1 MTDVIRSGMPP
12 GSAEAARVEAARIDG
27 ARGEGLGLSRF
38 TAVDWGA
45 ILAGVAVAT
54 AIVFVMAAFGSGIG
68 LSLASPYQGASPMT
82 HAIALALWVLWVTVA
97 SYAAG
102 GYVCGRLRRRNIDM
116 PRDEAE
122 VRDGAHGLVVWATS
136 MLIIA
141 FAAGS
146 SLYDIGKAGVDAAK
160 EQAQKAGVTNPVDY
174 RVDAL
179 MRGDGTMRMGA
190 TGATGGGGRF
200 AAAPAPAPNIAD
212 TRQIVS
218 RIVARGQA
226 TGEIS
231 QEDRSWL
238 QSVLSSEGVSPQEAR
253 NRVDALTQQVRDDNA
268 KAKETADKARKA
280 GILASFIAA
289 AAMLLAAASAWGGAA
304 LGGRHRDEN
313 IGLSALMRF

>member
-1 MTDVIRSGMPP
+1 MTDVIRP
-12 GSAEAARVEAARIDG
+12 GVTPAPVESA
-27 ARGEGLGLSRF
+27 GLSRI

-54 AIVFVMAAFGSGIG
+54 AITFVLAAFGSGIG
-68 LSLASPYQGASPMT
+68 LSLASPYEGASPLT

-102 GYVCGRLRRRNIDM
+102 GYVCGRLRARNPSV

-122 VRDGAHGLVVWATS
+122 VRDGAHGLVVWGVS

-146 SLYDIGKAGVDAAK
+146 SLYDLGKAGVDAASQ
-160 EQAQKAGVTNPVDY
+160 QAQKAGLSTSPVDY
-174 RVDAL
+174 RVDTL
-179 MRGDGTMRMGA
+179 MRGDGGAAPMAPAARGGAPAGA
-190 TGATGGGGRF
+190 TGAPGATM
-200 AAAPAPAPNIAD
+200 AD
-212 TRQIVS
+212 TRQIIS
-218 RIVARGQA
+218 RVVARGQA

-231 QEDRSWL
+231 NEDRTFL
-238 QSVLSSEGVSPQEAR
+238 QNMLASTGVSPTDAR
-253 NRVDALTQQVRDDNA
+253 ARVDMLAQQVRDDNA
-268 KAKETADKARKA
+268 RAKELADKARKA

-313 IGLSALMRF
+313 IGLAELTRW

>member
-1 MTDVIRSGMPP
+1 MSDVIRSGMPASP
-12 GSAEAARVEAARIDG
+12 ATPMA
-27 ARGEGLGLSRF
+27 EGLGLSRF

-68 LSLASPYQGASPMT
+68 LSLASPYQGASPLT
-82 HAIALALWVLWVTVA
+82 HAIALALWVLWITVA

-102 GYVCGRLRRRNIDM
+102 GYVCGRLRRRAVDT

-141 FAAGS
+141 YAAGS
-146 SLYDIGKAGVDAAK
+146 SLYDVGKAGVEAAK
-160 EQAQKAGVTNPVDY
+160 DQAQKSGVTNPVDY

-179 MRGDGTMRMGA
+179 MRGDGNMRMGA
-190 TGATGGGGRF
+190 TGGGGGGRF
-200 AAAPAPAPNIAD
+200 GAAQAPAASVAD
-212 TRQIVS
+212 ARQIVS

-226 TGEIS
+226 TGDIS
-231 QEDRSWL
+231 QEDRTYL
-238 QSVLSSEGVSPQEAR
+238 QNVLTSETGASPQDAR
-253 NRVDALTQQVRDDNA
+253 GRVDALAQQVRDDNA

-313 IGLSALMRF
+313 IGLSALMRW

>member
-1 MTDVIRSGMPP
+1 MTDVIRP
-12 GSAEAARVEAARIDG
+12 GISPAPVESAA
-27 ARGEGLGLSRF
+27 LSRF

-54 AIVFVMAAFGSGIG
+54 AITFVLAAFGSGIG
-68 LSLASPYQGASPMT
+68 LSLASPYEGASPMT

-122 VRDGAHGLVVWATS
+122 IRDGAHGLVVWATS

-141 FAAGS
+141 FATGP
-146 SLYDIGKAGVDAAK
+146 SLYDIGKAGVTAAS
-160 EQAQKAGVTNPVDY
+160 EQAQKSGALANPVDY
-174 RVDAL
+174 RVDTL
-179 MRGDGTMRMGA
+179 MRGDGAATAIAPPTGRGGA
-190 TGATGGGGRF
+190 PTTATTAGAQT
-200 AAAPAPAPNIAD
+200 AE

-226 TGEIS
+226 SGEIAA
-231 QEDRSWL
+231 EDRAYL
-238 QSVLSSEGVSPQEAR
+238 QNMLASTGVNQQDAR
-253 NRVDALTQQVRDDNA
+253 ARVDALAQQVRDDNA
-268 KAKETADKARKA
+268 RAKELADKARKA
-280 GILASFIAA
+280 GIIASFIAA

-313 IGLSALMRF
+313 MGLAQLMRW